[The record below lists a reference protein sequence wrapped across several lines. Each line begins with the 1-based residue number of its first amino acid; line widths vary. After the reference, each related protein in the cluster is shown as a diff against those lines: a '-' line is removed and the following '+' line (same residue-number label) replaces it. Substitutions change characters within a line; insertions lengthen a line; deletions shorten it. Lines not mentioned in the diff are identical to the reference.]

1 MKNKNFLVIGL
12 VVSMFAWGVNW
23 PSAKILSSYGS
34 SINIG
39 FIRFVLTFIGL
50 LPILLFWEK
59 PLAIKREGIPTLLLA
74 GACMTLYSFLFF
86 QGLRYGLPGAGGVL
100 VTTLNPVIAYAL
112 GLVLSRKMPTRKE
125 QIGLALGVLAGC
137 LLLKIWANVEEV
149 FSLGNIY
156 FLLATFTWA
165 VLSKFTSKASL
176 YSFPG
181 SFSLWMYLLC
191 SFALFALADKV
202 ELVQIITTSD
212 WIFWSNMFFSAVITT
227 SLATTFYFFAT
238 SQIGAEKASSFIFLV
253 PASAA
258 LTAWLVLD
266 EVIYWNT
273 IVGGLLGV
281 LAVIA
286 INKK

>member
-1 MKNKNFLVIGL
+1 MKNKKFLVIGL
-12 VVSMFAWGVNW
+12 AISMLTWGINW
-23 PSAKILSSYGS
+23 PSGKILSSYGS

-39 FIRFVLTFIGL
+39 FIRFIVTFIGL
-50 LPILLFWEK
+50 LPVLLVWKK
-59 PLAIKREGIPTLLLA
+59 PLTLKREGISTLLLA

-100 VTTLNPVIAYAL
+100 VTTLNPVVAYAL
-112 GLVLSRKMPTRKE
+112 GLALNRKLPSRKE
-125 QIGLALGVLAGC
+125 QIGLGLGLLAGC

-149 FSLGNIY
+149 FSIGNVY

-165 VLSKFTSKASL
+165 ILSKFTSKASS
-176 YSFPG
+176 YGFPG

-191 SFALFALADKV
+191 SFALFLLADKV
-202 ELVQIITTSD
+202 ELVQIVTISD
-212 WIFWSNMFFSAVITT
+212 WTFWSNMFFSAVITT

-238 SQIGAEKASSFIFLV
+238 SEIGAERASSFIFLV
-253 PASAA
+253 PAAA
-258 LTAWLVLD
+258 AVTSWIALG

-273 IVGGLLGV
+273 IVGGFLGV

-286 INKK
+286 INRK

>member
-12 VVSMFAWGVNW
+12 AISMFAWGVNW
-23 PSAKILSSYGS
+23 PSGKILSSYGS

-50 LPILLFWEK
+50 LPVLLVWKK
-59 PLAIKREGIPTLLLA
+59 PLAVKKEGVPIMLMA

-100 VTTLNPVIAYAL
+100 VTTLNPVVAYAL
-112 GLVLSRKMPTRKE
+112 GLVLSRKMPSRKE
-125 QIGLALGVLAGC
+125 QIGLALGLLAGG

-149 FSLGNIY
+149 FSVGNIY

-165 VLSKFTSKASL
+165 ILSKFTSKASA
-176 YSFPG
+176 YGFPG

-191 SFALFALADKV
+191 SFSLFILADKV
-202 ELVQIITTSD
+202 ELVQIITTAD

-238 SQIGAEKASSFIFLV
+238 SEIGAERASSFIFLV

-258 LTAWLVLD
+258 LTSWITMG

-273 IVGGLLGV
+273 IVGGFLGV
-281 LAVIA
+281 LAVVA
-286 INKK
+286 VNRR

>member
-1 MKNKNFLVIGL
+1 MAI
-12 VVSMFAWGVNW
+12 SMFAWGVNW
-23 PSAKILSSYGS
+23 PSGKVLSSYGS

-39 FIRFVLTFIGL
+39 FIRFIVTFFGL
-50 LPILLFWEK
+50 LPILLVSKK
-59 PLAIKREGIPTLLLA
+59 PLAIKKEGISTLIIA
-74 GACMTLYSFLFF
+74 AVCMTLYSFLFF

-100 VTTLNPVIAYAL
+100 VTTLNPIIAYAL
-112 GLVLSRKMPTRKE
+112 GLGLSRKMPSRKE
-125 QIGLALGVLAGC
+125 QIGLALGLLAGC

-149 FSLGNIY
+149 FSVGNIY

-165 VLSKFTSKASL
+165 VLSKFTSKASS
-176 YSFPG
+176 YGFPG

-191 SFALFALADKV
+191 SFALFLLADKV
-202 ELVQIITTSD
+202 ELVQIVTTAD

-238 SQIGAEKASSFIFLV
+238 SQIGAERASSFIFLV

-258 LTAWLVLD
+258 VTSWIVLS

-273 IVGGLLGV
+273 IVGGFLGI